1 VKFSLILKLREP
13 GAGSSAKKYFELPVD
28 IGAEASYLDGIN
40 KQEKQMTKEEAL
52 DALNESGVDYE
63 VVAEHDYG
71 YHIIVKFEKEEE

>member
-1 VKFSLILKLREP
+1 M
-13 GAGSSAKKYFELPVD
+13 AGKHGLVNWL
-28 IGAEASYLDGIN
+28 ASPCT
-40 KQEKQMTKEEAL
+40 KQQEKQMTKEEAL